1 MVDQAVLKLECI
13 KEAREEICGA
23 TEPLGGIVDEA
34 NCLINALNLI
44 KEVDSFQTREI
55 GREARGIVEL
65 SALLIASM
73 LVMSAESRHRIQ
85 PRELQP
91 QDHEY
96 HHLEAMLGQL
106 REARKTLESS
116 MTAAYVGLQGN
127 SQDGFQVSR
136 KRLVDANEKIKKVF
150 GVDTLVYIRLQDQ
163 LSAQA
168 GKQTL
173 SYLNGNF
180 QLTGDQPTSSSSMM
194 PMPTDSDY
202 PRYPATESKSGVPPW
217 ASRHGN
223 VL

>member
-1 MVDQAVLKLECI
+1 MAAGATTVEGIPAVVDQAVLKLECI
-13 KEAREEICGA
+13 KEARAEICGA

-34 NCLINALNLI
+34 NCLINALNLV

-106 REARKTLESS
+106 REARKTLENS

-136 KRLVDANEKIKKVF
+136 KRLVDANERIKKVF

-168 GKQTL
+168 ADIIKLDDADANRLGLPQV
-173 SYLNGNF
+173 
-180 QLTGDQPTSSSSMM
+180 SSDRIEEWRAAMG
-194 PMPTDSDY
+194 
-202 PRYPATESKSGVPPW
+202 E
-217 ASRHGN
+217 
-223 VL
+223 